1 MEIPLEIQEW
11 VVSALEGDPQSFENL
26 VFAFQDDVFNL
37 CFRMLGE
44 RFEAEDAAQ
53 ECFLRAY
60 RNLSRFDIQRSFKTW
75 LLSIASNYCIDRLRR
90 RRISFVSL
98 DDEPTAA
105 FLSLASDEPNPESVA
120 IGRETSKEF
129 HGLLAQLPE
138 DYRLVVVLRYWY
150 DYSYSEIAEINGD
163 SVSAVKSKLFRARR
177 RLAESI
183 PDTKIFFERKRGR
196 SPEERLSIREEGDGY
211 G

>member
-1 MEIPLEIQEW
+1 MELPLEIQEW
-11 VVSALEGDPQSFENL
+11 VVSALEGDPQAFENL
-26 VFAFQDDVFNL
+26 VIAFQDDVFNL

-44 RFEAEDAAQ
+44 RFEAEDATQ

-105 FLSLASDEPNPESVA
+105 YLSLASDEPSPESVA
-120 IGRETSKEF
+120 IGKETSEEF
-129 HGLLAQLPE
+129 QELLALLPE

-183 PDTKIFFERKRGR
+183 PETKIYFERKRGR
-196 SPEERLSIREEGDGY
+196 SPEERLSIQEEGDCY